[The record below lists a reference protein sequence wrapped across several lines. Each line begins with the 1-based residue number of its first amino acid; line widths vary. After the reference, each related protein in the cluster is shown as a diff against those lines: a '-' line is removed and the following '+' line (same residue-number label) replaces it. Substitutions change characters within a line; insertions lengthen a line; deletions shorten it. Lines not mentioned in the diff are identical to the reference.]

1 MEIRLKTLTP
11 LWTGGVDGTC
21 DRLHETGIIGSL
33 RWWYEVI
40 VRGLGGMACNA
51 VSDPRCPTKVKVG
64 TSEKQVWCVACD
76 LFGCTGWGRRFRLRL
91 AEDGTQV
98 YAQRDQRDQI
108 NFRPSGRN
116 RGWYYGA
123 GRLGDDPASPELH
136 GQLIV
141 LREDRGAVINQL
153 IVPLA
158 LVGAWGGLGARTQHG
173 FGVVQATAWDGSRQ
187 CAAELD
193 RFLSYIEAKKAEHSN
208 APNVSA
214 APRLDEFFFSRFR
227 FSLTGEWWKHVDG
240 LRTGD
245 GRLRA
250 WVSKQSVPVAPAIK
264 NQLRFGAFL
273 PTVRSYQLEDEL
285 FGALSPR
292 QAAKI
297 HVSSAYPLG
306 DGRWEV
312 RVWGWIPGSLQQ
324 REQVLN
330 ELHAALTK
338 PALWNQ
344 ALGTTLSHVD
354 YEWKEQGNPPQC
366 QPPCPEPCTTTA
378 DFLRCLLG
386 G

>member
-1 MEIRLKTLTP
+1 
-11 LWTGGVDGTC
+11 
-21 DRLHETGIIGSL
+21 
-33 RWWYEVI
+33 
-40 VRGLGGMACNA
+40 MACHA

-76 LFGCTGWGRRFRLRL
+76 LFGCTGWGRRFRLRF
-91 AEDGTQV
+91 AEDGVQG

-108 NFRPSGRN
+108 NVRPSGRN

-123 GRLGDDPASPELH
+123 GRLGNDPANPELR

-141 LREDRGAVINQL
+141 LREDQGAVINQL
-153 IVPLA
+153 TVPLA
-158 LVGAWGGLGARTQHG
+158 LVAAWGGLGARTQHG
-173 FGVVQATAWDGSRQ
+173 FGVVRATVWEGSQQ
-187 CAAELD
+187 CAADLD
-193 RFLSYIEAKKAEHSN
+193 RFLSYIEAKKAEHAN

-227 FSLTGEWWKHVDG
+227 FALTGEWWKHVDG

-250 WVSKQSVPVAPAIK
+250 WVSKHSVPVAPAVK

-273 PTVRSYQLEDEL
+273 PTVRSNRIENDL
-285 FGALSPR
+285 FGSLSPR

-297 HVSSAYPLG
+297 HVSSAYLL
-306 DGRWEV
+306 DDKTWEV

-338 PALWNQ
+338 PPLWNQ

-354 YEWKEQGNPPQC
+354 YEWKEQGNPPRC
-366 QPPCPEPCTTTA
+366 QPPCLEPCTTTA
-378 DFLRCLLG
+378 EFLRRLL
-386 G
+386 